1 MIEQYLPLWRL
12 FLSMYFFRSLFLLLI
27 ISNWQSL
34 YSQQTLS
41 GKVYEAFTDSTLSAV
56 NILNTHTKIS
66 VRSAADGIYSITAAE
81 GDIIIFSASGFK
93 ADTITVSFSLLLT
106 AFDLNLHRQVV
117 TLKEVRVAG
126 SYQADSLARR
136 NYYSHIYA
144 KQAGI
149 TGRNRPADGV
159 GVTLSPISFF
169 SKESKQKRGLRKRLE
184 NEEKENY
191 IDHSFPLPW
200 VKSITGLDGDSLSL
214 FMYRYRPSY
223 KFCRKTDRQ
232 GMLIYINDKVK
243 EFRAPKRS
251 Q

>member
-1 MIEQYLPLWRL
+1 
-12 FLSMYFFRSLFLLLI
+12 MYWLRFLFLLVMVNLFHRL
-27 ISNWQSL
+27 SA
-34 YSQQTLS
+34 QQTLK
-41 GKVYEAFTDSTLSAV
+41 GKMYEAFTDSVISAV
-56 NILNTHTKIS
+56 NILNTNTRSS
-66 VRSAADGIYSITAAE
+66 VRSAVDGSYSITAAE

-106 AFDLNLHRQVV
+106 PFDLNLHRQVV
-117 TLKEVRVAG
+117 SLKEVRVTG

-149 TGRNRPADGV
+149 TGRNRPANGV
-159 GVTLSPISFF
+159 GVTLSPVSFF

-184 NEEKENY
+184 KEEKENY
-191 IDHSFPLPW
+191 IDHSFPLEW
-200 VKSITGLDGDSLSL
+200 VKNITGLRGDSLSL

-232 GMLIYINDKVK
+232 SMLIYINDKVK
-243 EFRAPKRS
+243 EFRNPKSS